1 MNLTTI
7 LAELRTRRT
16 RIDHAI
22 SALVSLNHPDGFMRG
37 RGAKRPS
44 APKRRGRMSAA
55 ARAKLS
61 ALMRERWA
69 QRKIGKKATVK
80 LAQTSGRKRRISAA
94 GRKRIVAATKRRWA
108 EWRRAQKKPVAK
120 VA

>member
-7 LAELRTRRT
+7 LAQLRTRRT

-22 SALVSLNHPDGFMRG
+22 SAIASLNHPDAFMRG
-37 RGAKRPS
+37 TAAKRPS
-44 APKRRGRMSAA
+44 VPKRPGRMRAA

-69 QRKIGKKATVK
+69 QRKIGTKVTVK
-80 LAQTSGRKRRISAA
+80 PAQTSGRKRRISAA
-94 GRKRIVAATKRRWA
+94 GRKRIAEATKQRWA
-108 EWRRAQKKPVAK
+108 EWRQMQKKGAQKAT
-120 VA
+120 